1 MTAYFVTATGTD
13 IGKTYVGAELLRA
26 ARQRGHAVSAC
37 KPLMSGFGE
46 DALTKSDAGLL
57 LEAMARPVTPE
68 TVSEIC
74 RHRFEPPLAPNV
86 AMRRAGLVQ
95 DYAEILRFA
104 RASLPGDRSQFHLV
118 EGAGGLMSPVT
129 DGKLHSDLIMDLE
142 LPVILVSAG
151 YLGAVSH
158 TLTALDVLQSKGASV
173 AALIVSQPAADA
185 EDPDHLI
192 GEVALWSD
200 VPAFALR
207 FGADADPIFDGLNR

>member
-1 MTAYFVTATGTD
+1 MNSYFVTATGTD

-26 ARQRGHAVSAC
+26 ARRRGLAVSAC

-46 DALTKSDAGLL
+46 DALARSDAGLL
-57 LEAMARPVTPE
+57 LDAMARPVTPE
-68 TVSEIC
+68 TISEIC

-95 DYAEILRFA
+95 DYEEILRFA
-104 RASLPGDRSQFHLV
+104 RASLPADPSQFHLV

-129 DGKLHSDLIMDLE
+129 DEKLHSDLIMDLG

-173 AALIVSQPAADA
+173 AALIVSQPSADA

-192 GEVALWSD
+192 GEIRLWSD
-200 VPAFALR
+200 VPAFPLR
-207 FGADADPIFDGLNR
+207 FGAKADPIFHAMNQ